1 MKGRVIKSVVVQMIG
16 YLSTLGALMGF
27 HPLAVGLFIA
37 VWCSRLIRFPMFPII
52 VVGIGINSG
61 LLSAGKYGLVLF
73 TIVLTFYILEGKKTR
88 VAIISGSLLGA
99 GVMYVME
106 VTDIYMSGQGR
117 EELIMA
123 TFAAVLTVSSSIVFY
138 KIIEMLQLPGGKE
151 KKEHLDEGYKEM
163 LNSYEERVNSISD
176 AFAKMARNIERSIGM
191 ELESEEEIDSV
202 EELETVKKCDC
213 CKALKRKNIIY
224 KNKLRESR
232 KVIATQLLEMS
243 KILGESVDDAYD
255 LHGITGE
262 QMSMLTLKLKEAG
275 VVLKRAVRLDN
286 RRGISEIIVTIK
298 ARKGKCVALR
308 EVAKIISLVFDK
320 DIEIL
325 REKRRVVGCDMETYR
340 FKEKPNFYVLHGL
353 AKKSYEEVSGDNYA
367 VVPLDSGQTLLGI
380 SDGMGTGIRAYKD
393 SEMVIEL
400 IENLMTSGFCEEATL
415 KLVNTLFALEENELS
430 PATVDMSII
439 DMYSGVCDFLKLG
452 AAATYV
458 KRENWVE
465 CLRSTS
471 PPLSGEAALDIE
483 SATKKLYDGDF
494 VIMMSDGMVEAAAK
508 LKKEDEIGEIILN
521 AKAGKPQD
529 MADKILEEAMKMF
542 GDEGEDDMTVFVAG
556 IWNYGK
562 CIA

>member
-99 GVMYVME
+99 GIMYVME

-471 PPLSGEAALDIE
+471 PPLSGEAVLDIE